1 MIPKKTCTLRA
12 TDMPFDPGQIVLV
25 SYPFTDQTS
34 AKLRPALVVSIAK
47 FNGGEDFVAVPISS
61 RADPDDA
68 FSYLIQDTDE
78 YFADTKLRR
87 SSTVKWTKP
96 MTISVV
102 VVQRKLGVIPGSV
115 LQEIQNKI
123 RTVFS

>member
-1 MIPKKTCTLRA
+1 M
-12 TDMPFDPGQIVLV
+12 
-25 SYPFTDQTS
+25 
-34 AKLRPALVVSIAK
+34 
-47 FNGGEDFVAVPISS
+47 PISS